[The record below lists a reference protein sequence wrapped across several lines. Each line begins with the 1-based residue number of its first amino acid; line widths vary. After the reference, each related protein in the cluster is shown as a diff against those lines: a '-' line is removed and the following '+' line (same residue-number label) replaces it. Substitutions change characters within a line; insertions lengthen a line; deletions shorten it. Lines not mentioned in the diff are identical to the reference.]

1 MDRLIVFTGG
11 GTAGHVLPARA
22 VIEQLASDSSL
33 RFAWIGSRTGI
44 ERSMVESWGVPYHPV
59 PSGKLR
65 RYVSIR
71 NVLDLFSVVFGVLAS
86 LGVLARLRPVL
97 LFSKGG
103 YVSVPPV
110 VAARILGIPVFTHE
124 SDVGAGLATR
134 INARF
139 AQRVLVA
146 YEDTRETLAPA
157 YRDRVVVTGNP
168 VRASVAQGRR
178 AEGLGLLGFTG
189 ERPVILFIGGS
200 LGSAQINEL
209 VALLL
214 PKLHA
219 QCDIVHQRGNH
230 PPSRSDDDHYR
241 SFAFA
246 AEAFPHYLAAA
257 TIVVCRA
264 GAGTLWELAVTG
276 KPAILIPLG
285 AAGSRGDQ
293 IDNARYFAARNAAVV
308 LEPPDDGADRLHR
321 EIERLLADPD
331 LRAEIA
337 GAVSNLALGNPAA
350 TIAGMI
356 RQVVQEA

>member
-22 VIEQLASDSSL
+22 VIEQLAADSSF
-33 RFAWIGSRTGI
+33 RFAWIGSRNGI
-44 ERSMVESWGVPYHPV
+44 ERSMVESWGIPYHPV

-65 RYVSIR
+65 RYVSVR
-71 NVLDLFSVVFGVLAS
+71 NVIDLFVVFFGILAS
-86 LGVLARLRPVL
+86 LGVLARLRPAL

-110 VAARILGIPVFTHE
+110 VAARILGIPVVTHE
-124 SDVGAGLATR
+124 SDVRAGLATR

-139 AQRVLVA
+139 AQQVLVA
-146 YEDTRETLAPA
+146 YEDTRDTLPPS
-157 YRDRVVVTGNP
+157 YRERVVVTGNP
-168 VRASVAQGRR
+168 VRASIVQGSA
-178 AEGLGLLGFTG
+178 AEGLRLLGFSGT
-189 ERPVILFIGGS
+189 RPVILFIGGS

-230 PPSRSDDDHYR
+230 PPSRPDDDHYR
-241 SFAFA
+241 SFAFV

-257 TIVVCRA
+257 TLVVCRA

-285 AAGSRGDQ
+285 TAGSRGDQ
-293 IDNARYFAARNAAVV
+293 IDNARYFAARNAAVI
-308 LEPPDDGADRLHR
+308 LEPSDAGAQRLLEEIDRL
-321 EIERLLADPD
+321 LGDSV
-331 LRAEIA
+331 LRGEVA
-337 GAVSNLALGNPAA
+337 GAVTALASGNPAA
-350 TIAGMI
+350 TIAGLI
-356 RQVVQEA
+356 RRVVQEA